1 MKKGTKA
8 EKRRQIVDLWNQGY
22 SVLDIR
28 DLMEYKCSHSIETQL
43 RLAGINPKG
52 SSGLDVPKVLALQ
65 KAGWNMRMIVDEF
78 NYNYS
83 ASEILAAVKAE
94 TERRSADVSQK
105 T

>member
-8 EKRRQIVDLWNQGY
+8 EKRRQIVELWNQGY

-52 SSGLDVPKVLALQ
+52 SSGLDVPKVLALM
-65 KAGWNMRMIVDEF
+65 KAKWSMDKIVEEF
-78 NYNYS
+78 NYDYS
-83 ASEILAAVKAE
+83 EDEIKAAVASEA
-94 TERRSADVSQK
+94 ERRGINGK